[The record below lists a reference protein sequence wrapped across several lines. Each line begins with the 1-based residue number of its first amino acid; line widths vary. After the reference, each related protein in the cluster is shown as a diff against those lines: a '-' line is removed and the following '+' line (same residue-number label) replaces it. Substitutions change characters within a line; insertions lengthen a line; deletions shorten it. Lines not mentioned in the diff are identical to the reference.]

1 MSKPKKSKKQY
12 ENNKG
17 NLKKPEKNQET
28 RGREEGKTEYR
39 KIRSK
44 NISGKDKEKLKEYLK
59 MYRSMKKQCCKSMVI
74 LGLINIKFVIIKTQ
88 FGQMM

>member
-1 MSKPKKSKKQY
+1 MKITKETWKTTTKLIQKSF
-12 ENNKG
+12 
-17 NLKKPEKNQET
+17 

-59 MYRSMKKQCCKSMVI
+59 MYRSMKK
-74 LGLINIKFVIIKTQ
+74 
-88 FGQMM
+88 